1 MDSIGT
7 LRLKLIGALFEV
19 VKIFLVVFAV
29 GEGSTTAEVAGSFS
43 SLSVGG
49 VDRLNHWGVAVL
61 LKSLIG
67 GVGRRLLLPFCE
79 GDTLLLLGSS
89 HREKSKAVLLPS
101 GVGIVH
107 GFAVV
112 EGTGSLIFLP
122 DSGLL
127 LQFFIVHLFDD
138 GDKFSLIFL

>member
-19 VKIFLVVFAV
+19 VKIFLVAFAV
-29 GEGSTTAEVAGSFS
+29 GEGSPTAEVAGSFS
-43 SLSVGG
+43 SLSIGG

-79 GDTLLLLGSS
+79 GDLLLFLGSS
-89 HREKSKAVLLPS
+89 YRE
-101 GVGIVH
+101 
-107 GFAVV
+107 
-112 EGTGSLIFLP
+112 
-122 DSGLL
+122 
-127 LQFFIVHLFDD
+127 
-138 GDKFSLIFL
+138 

>member
-19 VKIFLVVFAV
+19 VKIFLVAFAV
-29 GEGSTTAEVAGSFS
+29 GEGSPTAEVAGSFS
-43 SLSVGG
+43 SLSIGG